1 MLRTWTAVAALSI
14 AINVGSPLKCIGQSD
29 SVMVTGTRADS
40 VTVRQG
46 DPMGA
51 LWRSAVIPGWG
62 QIHNGQLYK
71 TPIII
76 GVLGTLVGFA
86 IYNNN
91 LFHELNEAYL
101 YSAYLG
107 EEPHPFPEY
116 VDSYNKYSGYSA
128 STLRSQ
134 RDNYRRN
141 KNLFIIGT
149 VLVYGLNVL
158 DAYVN
163 GQLVGF
169 DVGEDLHAG
178 LSIGAYG
185 AGPVVRLRF

>member
-1 MLRTWTAVAALSI
+1 MFRTWAAVALLGMTVVAGLPL
-14 AINVGSPLKCIGQSD
+14 ACVGQIRSP
-29 SVMVTGTRADS
+29 VVTGTRVDS
-40 VTVRQG
+40 SAVRQG

-51 LWRSAVIPGWG
+51 LWRSAVVPGWG
-62 QIHNGQLYK
+62 QIHNGQAYK

-76 GVLGTLVGFA
+76 GVIGTVVGFA
-86 IYNNN
+86 VYNNN

-107 EEPHPFPEY
+107 EDPHPFPEY
-116 VDSYNKYSGYSA
+116 IDSYSKYSRYST

-141 KNLFIIGT
+141 RNLFMIGT
-149 VLVYGLNVL
+149 VLAYGLNIL

-169 DVGEDLHAG
+169 DVGEDLQAG
-178 LSIGAYG
+178 LAIGPHG
-185 AGPVVRLRF
+185 AGPSVRLRF